1 MNSDEAFADLLRR
14 VRTGDEQAATQ
25 LVRQY
30 EPEIRRV
37 VRIRLANP
45 RLQQVLDSMDIC
57 QSVLANFFTRAAAG
71 QFDLET
77 PDQLIRLLISMARNK
92 VTDAARRQN
101 ADRRDVRR
109 QTGEG
114 ALAGVADP
122 GGTPSEVVATAEL
135 VRESRR
141 RMTPEERYLAEQ
153 RAAGKGWAELA
164 QELGDGPEALRKKLS
179 RAMDRIAQELGLGE
193 AGDE

>member
-1 MNSDEAFADLLRR
+1 MSVDPAFSDLLRR
-14 VRTGDEQAATQ
+14 VRAGDEQAASQ
-25 LVRQY
+25 LVQQY
-30 EPEIRRV
+30 EPEIRRA

-77 PDQLIRLLISMARNK
+77 PEQLIRLLISMARNK
-92 VTDAARRQN
+92 VTDVARRQN
-101 ADRRDVRR
+101 ADRRDVKR
-109 QTGEG
+109 QTGEAG
-114 ALAGVADP
+114 LAAVADP
-122 GGTPSEVVATAEL
+122 GESPSQLVAAAEL
-135 VRESRR
+135 LRESRR

-164 QELGDGPEALRKKLS
+164 KELGDGPEALRKKLS
-179 RAMDRIAQELGLGE
+179 RAMDRIARELGLGE

>member
-1 MNSDEAFADLLRR
+1 MTEDDAFADLLRR

-30 EPEIRRV
+30 EPEIRRA

-71 QFDLET
+71 QFDLES
-77 PDQLIRLLISMARNK
+77 PEQLIRLLISMARNK

-101 ADRRDVRR
+101 AARRDVRP
-109 QTGEG
+109 QGGEA
-114 ALAGVADP
+114 ALAGVPDP
-122 GGTPSEVVATAEL
+122 GASPRELVSPAEL
-135 VRESRR
+135 PRGTRPGMAS
-141 RMTPEERYLAEQ
+141 
-153 RAAGKGWAELA
+153 
-164 QELGDGPEALRKKLS
+164 
-179 RAMDRIAQELGLGE
+179 
-193 AGDE
+193 